1 MDDERFID
9 ASGIFSFNKTIESFC
24 NPSLEVGVVEN
35 GVMVWKVSKDW
46 LHIGDKPKFQGKQYM
61 FGRRSFIPILTS
73 GPTYPSNSY

>member
-35 GVMVWKVSKDW
+35 GVM
-46 LHIGDKPKFQGKQYM
+46 L
-61 FGRRSFIPILTS
+61 
-73 GPTYPSNSY
+73 